1 MLGQIARRDV
11 EVPHEVAR
19 GKLFE
24 GRLAL
29 LRKLTFGA
37 VWYNVDMY
45 HVGALGRV
53 VDDWRP
59 HGDGRFVKILEELG
73 ELKSETWFRAG

>member
-1 MLGQIARRDV
+1 MQRNGFGSARRGGLLGQIARCDV

-29 LRKLTFGA
+29 SRKLTFGA

-59 HGDGRFVKILEELG
+59 HGDGGRPE
-73 ELKSETWFRAG
+73 